1 MNNKHFQRSA
11 IAAACLALVS
21 GAVFAQDGAATEAQI
36 ETVQVVGNWL
46 GSGQKSVKNFGGAR
60 NVVKR
65 EEIQDSGAAS
75 ISDVLRKVPGVQIT
89 DNSSSGGSAISLNI
103 GVRGLD
109 GRYSPRST
117 VLLDGIPLAVAPY
130 GQPQLSFAPV
140 SLANIEAIDVVR
152 GGGAVR
158 YGPQNVGGIINFKTR
173 AIPMDEFKGE
183 ASLRYNYFD
192 GGNHNLQTSAFAGGG
207 DGEGLGMALLY
218 SGIHGRGYREHS
230 QEDINDFA
238 LKFRYTP
245 NASSELN
252 AKFSYYDAKSDLPG
266 GLTSAQYA
274 ADPRKSFRN
283 IDEWSGKRKGL
294 DLGYLNT
301 LSDSQEFEV
310 RAFYNDSE
318 RASILANAQDK
329 EALIIGRQPRKYK
342 VYGVEPR
349 FTQRLNWGAVRHD
362 LTAGYRFL
370 REQAEEKAINIKVGE
385 TQPSVSRYSENNTD
399 AHSFYLDDQM
409 AYRQWRVT
417 PGVRFERITM
427 DRLNKLKA
435 FSEEVNNHKALPSLN
450 VSYLASKELTLYGNY
465 NSSFGSVQHLQLN
478 LQDSA
483 DTLKPET
490 AKTQE
495 LGARYAGQ
503 QWQLE
508 ATVFNTDFSN
518 QIVYVNAA
526 PVFYK
531 NIGKTQHRG
540 LETRAE
546 YAFDRAGKL
555 AGLSAYATWAY
566 TQAELRQGAN
576 AGNDVPFYSRN
587 TDTQGVKFKR
597 GAWTVDLHTTH
608 QSKQYSDEANT
619 VAESANG
626 AVGVIPAYRL
636 WNANVSWEVAG
647 APGTEIQLGVNNLSN
662 KAYFSRTTDTNLG
675 ILPGAGRMA
684 YIQLRAGF

>member
-1 MNNKHFQRSA
+1 MDSKHFQRSA
-11 IAAACLALVS
+11 IAAACIALVS
-21 GAVFAQDGAATEAQI
+21 GAAFAQNSEANEQQL

-65 EEIQDSGAAS
+65 EEIQESGAVS
-75 ISDVLRKVPGVQIT
+75 ISDVLRSVPGVQIT

-117 VLLDGIPLAVAPY
+117 ILLDGVPLAVAPY

-140 SLANIEAIDVVR
+140 SLANIDSIDVVR

-158 YGPQNVGGIINFKTR
+158 FGPQNVGGIINFKTR
-173 AIPMDEFKGE
+173 AIPMDDFKGD
-183 ASLRYNYFD
+183 ASVRFNYFD
-192 GGNHNLQTSAFAGGG
+192 GGNHNTQYNAFAGGG

-218 SGIHGRGYREHS
+218 SGINGQGYREHS
-230 QEDINDFA
+230 KDEVNDLA
-238 LKFRYTP
+238 LKFRYAI
-245 NASSELN
+245 NGSSEVN
-252 AKFSYYDAKSDLPG
+252 AKFSYYDAKSELPG
-266 GLTSAQYA
+266 GLTAAQYL
-274 ADPRKSFRN
+274 ADPRKSFRSV
-283 IDEWSGKRKGL
+283 DDWTGTRKGV
-294 DLGYLNT
+294 DLGYRNT
-301 LSDSQEFEV
+301 LSDTQEFEV
-310 RAFYNDSE
+310 RAFYNDSQ
-318 RASILANAQDK
+318 RTSVLANGQDS
-329 EALIIGRQPRKYK
+329 AATSLGRQPRNYK
-342 VYGVEPR
+342 VTGIEPR

-362 LTAGYRFL
+362 VTAGYRFL
-370 REQAEEKAINIKVGE
+370 RERADEAAFSIKLGS
-385 TQPSVSRYSENNTD
+385 TTPTVSRKSENSTD
-399 AHSFYLDDQM
+399 AHSFYVDDQI
-409 AYRQWRVT
+409 AYGQWRVT
-417 PGVRFERITM
+417 PGVRYERIEM
-427 DRLNKLKA
+427 GRVNKLAA
-435 FSEEVNNHKALPSLN
+435 FSEEIDNRKALPSLN
-450 VSYLASKELTLYGNY
+450 VSYLASRELTIYGNY
-465 NSSFGSVQHLQLN
+465 NTSFGSIQHLQLN

-483 DTLKPET
+483 DSLKPES

-508 ATVFNTDFSN
+508 GTLFNMDFSN
-518 QIVYVNAA
+518 QIVFVNAA
-526 PVFYK
+526 PVFYQ
-531 NIGKTQHRG
+531 NLGKTRHRG

-587 TDTQGVKFKR
+587 VDTQGLKFKR

-608 QSKQYSDEANT
+608 QSRQYSDEANI
-619 VAESANG
+619 VAGSANG
-626 AVGVIPAYRL
+626 STGLIPAYRL
-636 WNANVSWEVAG
+636 WNANVSWDVAG
-647 APGTEIQLGVNNLSN
+647 MPGTEIQLGVNNLSN

-675 ILPGAGRMA
+675 ILPGPGRMA
-684 YIQLRAGF
+684 YIQLRSGF